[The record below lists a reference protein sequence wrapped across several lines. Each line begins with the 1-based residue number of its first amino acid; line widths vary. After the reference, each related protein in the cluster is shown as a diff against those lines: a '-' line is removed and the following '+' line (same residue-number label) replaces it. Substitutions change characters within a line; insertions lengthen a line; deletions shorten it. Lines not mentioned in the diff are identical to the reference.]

1 MSGGDTSTMKQTY
14 VIEYSDFEELKEKA
28 TALAMSLG
36 ALRAVN
42 PSEKVNITPASEPVV
57 EHVAEPVAEPKKAQ
71 KKKAEKVEAPAPV
84 SSAITEDAATASLKK
99 VSEVK
104 GLTVAREILTSVG
117 ASRMSE
123 VKPDTYAQFIELC
136 EKALA

>member
-1 MSGGDTSTMKQTY
+1 MKQTY

-36 ALRAVN
+36 ALHAVN
-42 PSEKVNITPASEPVV
+42 PSEKVNLTPASEPVV
-57 EHVAEPVAEPKKAQ
+57 EHVAEHVVEPAAEPKKAQ